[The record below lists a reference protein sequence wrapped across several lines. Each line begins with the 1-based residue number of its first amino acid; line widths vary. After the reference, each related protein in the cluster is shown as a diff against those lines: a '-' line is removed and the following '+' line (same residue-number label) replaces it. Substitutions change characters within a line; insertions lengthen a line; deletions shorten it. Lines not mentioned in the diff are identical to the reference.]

1 MNMVELIIGAALGA
15 GGMIAK
21 NKLVDNNTSTSC
33 NNLQNELN
41 ALSDENEKL
50 RKRSKE
56 AERQVE
62 DLLAENQKLRKAS
75 KATDDDRDDI
85 EDELDSAKA
94 KVKKLTQQ
102 NDELIRKIAE
112 YKSVCENYE
121 AEINRLKNN

>member
-1 MNMVELIIGAALGA
+1 MVELLIGAALGV
-15 GGMIAK
+15 GGMVAK
-21 NKLVDNNTSTSC
+21 NKVIDNNTSTSSS
-33 NNLQNELN
+33 NLQKELD

-62 DLLAENQKLRKAS
+62 DLLAENQKLRKTS
-75 KATDDDRDDI
+75 RATDDDRDDL
-85 EDELDSAKA
+85 EDELDSAKS

-102 NDELIRKIAE
+102 NDELLRKIAE

>member
-1 MNMVELIIGAALGA
+1 MVELLIGAALGV

-21 NKLVDNNTSTSC
+21 EKVLENNTATSS
-33 NNLQNELN
+33 NNLQKELD

-62 DLLAENQKLRKAS
+62 DLLAENQKLRKTS
-75 KATDDDRDDI
+75 KATDDDRDDL
-85 EDELDSAKA
+85 EDELDSAKS

-102 NDELIRKIAE
+102 NDELLRKIAE